1 MTTGR
6 RLRDRFRSA
15 ATTST
20 PAPSAPTRV
29 VPRTAGVL
37 IVRDALD
44 ITPLVL
50 GHHLRVGIERIH
62 VIDDGSSDGTSE
74 FLDEIARRSARV
86 THHRVLGQDDPQLET
101 VSEAGNR
108 LVEEGARLVVP
119 FDADEFWDVT
129 PELLE
134 AWVAD
139 ERPRSLT
146 SRWVN
151 FAQAREN
158 TYPHAGGMLDVR
170 FRAELDPAATEE
182 EVGAFRASFLQYGP
196 IPKAVVRAHVPVAF
210 SRGQHDVHLVG
221 GPGQLPQEPA
231 GTDVLHVPLRWKSEL
246 TKRAFNYEPR
256 RARQRTH
263 AGDSWQS
270 LFHLRAVEEHRDA
283 EVWAANSADASGHL
297 DVYGR
302 SVALVP
308 DTRVHDAVRGAGEM
322 LDELGLPR
330 P

>member
-1 MTTGR
+1 METGR
-6 RLRDRFRSA
+6 RWRDRLRPAPA
-15 ATTST
+15 ATA
-20 PAPSAPTRV
+20 PARV

-37 IVRDALD
+37 IVRDAVD
-44 ITPLVL
+44 VTPLVV

-74 FLDEIARRSARV
+74 FLDEIARRTARV
-86 THHRVLGQDDPQLET
+86 THHRVLGEDDPQLET

-108 LVEEGARLVVP
+108 LIEDGARLVVP

-158 TYPHAGGMLDVR
+158 TYPRAGGMLDVR
-170 FRAELDPAATEE
+170 HRAELDPAATEE
-182 EVGAFRASFLQYGP
+182 AVGGFRASFLQYGP
-196 IPKAVVRAHVPVAF
+196 IPKAMVRAHVPVAF

-221 GPGQLPQEPA
+221 EPGQLPQEPS
-231 GTDVLHVPLRWKSEL
+231 GVDVLHVPLRWKSEL

-270 LFHLRAVEEHRDA
+270 LFHLRAVAEQRDE
-283 EVWAANSADASGHL
+283 EVWAANSADSSGHL

-302 SVALVP
+302 QVRLVP

-322 LDELGLPR
+322 LAGLGLPSA
-330 P
+330 

>member
-1 MTTGR
+1 
-6 RLRDRFRSA
+6 
-15 ATTST
+15 
-20 PAPSAPTRV
+20 
-29 VPRTAGVL
+29 VL

-44 ITPLVL
+44 ITPLVV

-74 FLDEIARRSARV
+74 FLDEIARRTSRV
-86 THHRVLGQDDPQLET
+86 THHRVLGDDDPQLET

-108 LVEEGARLVVP
+108 LIEEGARLIVP

-129 PELLE
+129 PEALD
-134 AWVAD
+134 AWVDD

-151 FAQAREN
+151 FAQDRDN
-158 TYPHAGGMLDVR
+158 TYPRAGGMLDVAH
-170 FRAELDPAATEE
+170 RAELDTGATEE
-182 EVGAFRASFLQYGP
+182 AVADFSASFLQYGP
-196 IPKAVVRAHVPVAF
+196 IPKAMVRSHAPVAF

-221 GPGQLPQEPA
+221 EPGQLPQEPA
-231 GTDVLHVPLRWKSEL
+231 GVDVLHVPLRWKSEL

-270 LFHLRAVEEHRDA
+270 LFHLRAVAEHRDE
-283 EVWAANSADASGHL
+283 EVWAANSVDRTGHL

-302 SVALVP
+302 RVALVP
-308 DTRVHDAVRGAGEM
+308 DDRVHRAVLGAGEM
-322 LDELGLPR
+322 LEELGLPC

>member
-1 MTTGR
+1 MKTAR
-6 RLRDRFRSA
+6 RLRDRFRSEPA
-15 ATTST
+15 A
-20 PAPSAPTRV
+20 SATDRV

-44 ITPLVL
+44 VTPLVV

-74 FLDEIARRSARV
+74 FLDEIARRTPRV

-108 LVEEGARLVVP
+108 LIEEGARLVVP

-129 PELLE
+129 PHLLE

-151 FAQAREN
+151 FAQSRDN
-158 TYPHAGGMLDVR
+158 TFPRAGGMLDVR
-170 FRAELDPAATEE
+170 HRAELDAAATEE

-196 IPKAVVRAHVPVAF
+196 IPKAMVRAHVPVAF
-210 SRGQHDVHLVG
+210 SRGQHDVHLAG
-221 GPGQLPQEPA
+221 EPGLLPQEPA
-231 GTDVLHVPLRWKSEL
+231 GVDVLHVPLRWKSEL

-256 RARQRTH
+256 RARQRKN

-270 LFHLRAVEEHRDA
+270 LFHLRAVEEQRDQ
-283 EVWAANSADASGHL
+283 EVWAANSVDASGHL

-302 SVALVP
+302 RVALVP
-308 DTRVHDAVRGAGEM
+308 DDRVHRAVRGAGEM
-322 LDELGLPR
+322 LEELGLPR

>member
-1 MTTGR
+1 MKSAR
-6 RLRDRFRSA
+6 RLRDRFRTESG
-15 ATTST
+15 
-20 PAPSAPTRV
+20 PSVSDRV

-37 IVRDALD
+37 VVRDALD
-44 ITPLVL
+44 VTPLVI

-74 FLDEIARRSARV
+74 FLDEMARRTPRV

-101 VSEAGNR
+101 VSEASNR
-108 LVEEGARLVVP
+108 LIEEGARLVVP

-129 PELLE
+129 ADQLE
-134 AWVAD
+134 AWVSD
-139 ERPRSLT
+139 DRPRSLT
-146 SRWVN
+146 SHWIN

-158 TYPHAGGMLDVR
+158 TYPRTAGMLDVR
-170 FRAELDPAATEE
+170 HRAELDDAATEE
-182 EVGAFRASFLQYGP
+182 AVGAFRASFLQYGP
-196 IPKAVVRAHVPVAF
+196 IPKAMVRAHAPVAF

-221 GPGQLPQEPA
+221 EPGLLPREPA
-231 GTDVLHVPLRWKSEL
+231 GVDVLHVPLRWKSEL
-246 TKRAFNYEPR
+246 TKRAFNSEPR
-256 RARQRTH
+256 RARQRAH

-270 LFHLRAVEEHRDA
+270 LFHLRVVEEQRDD

-302 SVALVP
+302 RVALVP
-308 DTRVHDAVRGAGEM
+308 DDRVHRAVDGAGDILE
-322 LDELGLPR
+322 ELGIPR

>member
-1 MTTGR
+1 MTMAR
-6 RLRDRFRSA
+6 RLRDRFR
-15 ATTST
+15 TEM
-20 PAPSAPTRV
+20 APVAVDRV
-29 VPRTAGVL
+29 VPHTAGVL

-44 ITPLVL
+44 VTPLVI
-50 GHHLRVGIERIH
+50 GHHLRIGIERIH

-74 FLDEIARRSARV
+74 FLEEMARRTPRV

-108 LVEEGARLVVP
+108 LIEQGARLVVP

-129 PELLE
+129 PDQLE
-134 AWVAD
+134 SWVAD

-146 SRWVN
+146 SSWVN
-151 FAQAREN
+151 FAQSREN
-158 TYPHAGGMLDVR
+158 SYPRTAGMLDVR
-170 FRAELDPAATEE
+170 HRADLDAAATEE

-196 IPKAVVRAHVPVAF
+196 IPKAMVRAHAPVAF
-210 SRGQHDVHLVG
+210 SRGQHDVHLAG
-221 GPGQLPQEPA
+221 EPGLLPHEPA
-231 GTDVLHVPLRWKSEL
+231 GVDVLHVPLRWRSEL
-246 TKRAFNYEPR
+246 TKRALNYEPR

-270 LFHLRAVEEHRDA
+270 LFHLRVIEEQRDA
-283 EVWAANSADASGHL
+283 EVWAANSADRTGHL

-302 SVALVP
+302 QVPLVP
-308 DTRVHDAVRGAGEM
+308 DDRVRHAVLGAGEM
-322 LDELGLPR
+322 LHKLGLPS